1 MAAMT
6 QMNRYN
12 RYSDN
17 GVVDLFVG
25 KLKRHI
31 TMQKTREPPELL
43 FNQITI

>member
-17 GVVDLFVG
+17 GVVDLLCAM
-25 KLKRHI
+25 LK
-31 TMQKTREPPELL
+31 KTQTR
-43 FNQITI
+43 NR